1 MKSLIIGIVVGI
13 LALGG
18 AYYVGYHS
26 GVTDTNVEVAE
37 QRKAWETEVRRLE
50 ESHKAEVVRV
60 REELA
65 IENTKLQAQLDA
77 LRDQSILDHYVTIN
91 EDSTLP
97 VGFVEYHDRLVLNVP
112 VNTIPSGSKSSANK
126 SSVTL
131 RDLMVVLAKNYTMCH
146 ADQVKLAN
154 LQAIVRDFIAKQEAM
169 K

>member
-1 MKSLIIGIVVGI
+1 MKSILFGIVAGI

-18 AYYVGYHS
+18 AYYVGYNS

-37 QRKAWETEVRRLE
+37 QRKAWQSEVLRLE

-65 IENTKLQAQLDA
+65 VENTKLQAQLDA
-77 LRDQSILDHYVTIN
+77 LKDQSVLDYYVTIN

-112 VNTIPSGSKSSANK
+112 VNTIPSGGKT
-126 SSVTL
+126 SVTL

-154 LQAIVRDFIAKQEAM
+154 LQAIVRDFIAKQETM

>member
-1 MKSLIIGIVVGI
+1 MKSILIGIVAGI

-18 AYYVGYHS
+18 AYYVGYNS

-37 QRKAWETEVRRLE
+37 QRKAWEAEVLRLE

-65 IENTKLQAQLDA
+65 VENTKLEAQLAA
-77 LRDQSILDHYVTIN
+77 LKDQSVLDHYVTIN

-112 VNTIPSGSKSSANK
+112 VNTIPSGSKT
-126 SSVTL
+126 SVTL

-154 LQAIVRDFIAKQEAM
+154 LQAIVRDFIAKQETM

>member
-1 MKSLIIGIVVGI
+1 MKSILIGIVAGI

-18 AYYVGYHS
+18 AYYVGYNS

-37 QRKAWETEVRRLE
+37 QRKAWEAEVLRLE

-65 IENTKLQAQLDA
+65 VENTKLEAQLNA
-77 LRDQSILDHYVTIN
+77 IKDQSVLDHYVTIH

-112 VNTIPSGSKSSANK
+112 VNTIPSGGKT
-126 SSVTL
+126 SVTL

-154 LQAIVRDFIAKQEAM
+154 LQAIVRDFIAKQETM

>member
-1 MKSLIIGIVVGI
+1 MKNIIIGIIVGI

-18 AYYVGYHS
+18 AYYVGYNS

-37 QRKAWETEVRRLE
+37 QRKAWETEVLRLE

-65 IENTKLQAQLDA
+65 VENTKLQAQIDA

-112 VNTIPSGSKSSANK
+112 VNTIPSGNK
-126 SSVTL
+126 SAAVTL
-131 RDLMVVLAKNYTMCH
+131 RDLMIVLAKNYTMCH

-154 LQAIVRDFIAKQEAM
+154 LQAIVRDFIAKQETL